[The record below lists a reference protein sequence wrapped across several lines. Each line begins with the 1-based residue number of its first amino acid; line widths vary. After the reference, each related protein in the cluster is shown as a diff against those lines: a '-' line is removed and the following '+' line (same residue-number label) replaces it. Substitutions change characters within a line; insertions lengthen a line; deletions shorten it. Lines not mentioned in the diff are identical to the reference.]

1 MENKIVISKCV
12 LCSVY
17 YVYNIFIMGNEN
29 MSPSSPPSHNL
40 MRLNATLCKKWKL
53 DKVLETS
60 SSKCLSVFVFNQD

>member
-1 MENKIVISKCV
+1 MCTMCTTYSSWEMKIC
-12 LCSVY
+12 
-17 YVYNIFIMGNEN
+17 

-60 SSKCLSVFVFNQD
+60 SSKCLSVFIFNQD